1 MAKPKRDK
9 DGGPEQETTFEKDLE
24 QLEGIVNA
32 LEEGGLS
39 LDESLKRFEDG
50 IQLARR
56 CEKALTAAE
65 KRIEIL
71 LKNADGELEPQPFG
85 EGAPASAVAPAV
97 KRVEAKSVEA
107 DSEPEPAAPDEEEE
121 DGELLF

>member
-1 MAKPKRDK
+1 MAKAKR
-9 DGGPEQETTFEKDLE
+9 EKDKETNFEADLE
-24 QLEGIVNA
+24 SLEGIVNA

-39 LDESLKRFEDG
+39 LDDSLKRFEEG

-56 CEKALTAAE
+56 CEKALTEAE

-71 LKNADGELEPQPFG
+71 LKNADGDLEAQPFG
-85 EGAPASAVAPAV
+85 EGAAAPAQERSARRKEEKADDSSEDEDDEV
-97 KRVEAKSVEA
+97 K
-107 DSEPEPAAPDEEEE
+107 EPDEE

>member
-1 MAKPKRDK
+1 MAKPKREK
-9 DGGPEQETTFEKDLE
+9 DTETNFEHDLE

-32 LEEGGLS
+32 LEEGGLA
-39 LDESLKRFEDG
+39 LDDSLKRFEEG

-71 LKNADGELEPQPFG
+71 LKNADGDLEAQPFG
-85 EGAPASAVAPAV
+85 EDAPAATPAPRASKTAPAD
-97 KRVEAKSVEA
+97 E
-107 DSEPEPAAPDEEEE
+107 DHPAEPDEEEE
-121 DGELLF
+121 EEEGELLF

>member
-1 MAKPKRDK
+1 MAKPKREK
-9 DGGPEQETTFEKDLE
+9 DTETNFEHDLE

-32 LEEGGLS
+32 LEEGGLA
-39 LDESLKRFEDG
+39 LDDSLKRFEEG

-71 LKNADGELEPQPFG
+71 LKNADGDLEAQPFG
-85 EGAPASAVAPAV
+85 EAVPAASTAAPRAATPAPAT
-97 KRVEAKSVEA
+97 E
-107 DSEPEPAAPDEEEE
+107 DHPEAPDEEEE
-121 DGELLF
+121 EEGELLF

>member
-1 MAKPKRDK
+1 MAKPKREK
-9 DGGPEQETTFEKDLE
+9 DSDTPETSFEHDLE

-39 LDESLKRFEDG
+39 LDDSLKRFEEG

-56 CEKALTAAE
+56 CETALTAAE

-71 LKNADGELEPQPFG
+71 LKNSDGELTPQSFG
-85 EGAPASAVAPAV
+85 DDAPHASAAAVRTARPAPKHDPDA
-97 KRVEAKSVEA
+97 EP
-107 DSEPEPAAPDEEEE
+107 DEPEDDE
-121 DGELLF
+121 DAELLF

>member
-9 DGGPEQETTFEKDLE
+9 DKETNFELDLE
-24 QLEGIVNA
+24 QLETIVNA

-39 LDESLKRFEDG
+39 LDDSLQRFEEG

-56 CEKALTAAE
+56 CEKALTEAE

-71 LKNADGELEPQPFG
+71 LKNADGDLEAQAFG
-85 EGAPASAVAPAV
+85 GDAPVAAPAPRTV
-97 KRVEAKSVEA
+97 K
-107 DSEPEPAAPDEEEE
+107 AAHDDDVGDGPDEEEE
-121 DGELLF
+121 EGELLF

>member
-39 LDESLKRFEDG
+39 LDDSLKRFEDG

-85 EGAPASAVAPAV
+85 EGAPAPTPAT
-97 KRVEAKSVEA
+97 KRAEAKSVEA